1 MINTEIEKK
10 LVSKDKQIK
19 KEQTNFSIL
28 EETLNILKQKDKKGF
43 DFSSELYKLKKE
55 VTSLKE
61 ENEQLT

>member
-1 MINTEIEKK
+1 
-10 LVSKDKQIK
+10 
-19 KEQTNFSIL
+19 L